1 MSIVHSKVSGQANT
15 DAGKVGG
22 ADWDHQHLPGVGG
35 MVPLGL
41 VRTFAAPD
49 PDGVDDVS
57 AYCFGAIT
65 GLAYNSIDHRLSVAI
80 DPAILPIVSAGVPD
94 YYILWRKESA
104 VWCPET
110 LVFNSTTLNG
120 SSQVIAINYD
130 IRPVLGANAQFSQ
143 TVELVG
149 ILYVMVG

>member
-22 ADWDHQHLPGVGG
+22 ADWDHQHLHGVGG
-35 MVPLGL
+35 MPLLGF
-41 VRTFAAPD
+41 VRTFGGPD
-49 PDGVDDVS
+49 PGGVDDVS

-65 GLAYNSIDHRLSVAI
+65 GLTYDSGDHRLMVAI
-80 DPAILPIVSAGVPD
+80 DPAILPIVADGVPD
-94 YYILWRKESA
+94 YFMHWRKESP

-110 LVFNSTTLNG
+110 LVAGGVTRNG
-120 SSQVIAINYD
+120 SNQVIELIFD

-143 TVELVG
+143 VVELVG
-149 ILYVMVG
+149 LLYVLVG